1 MPKNLSLD
9 NLNFLIVDD
18 NKHMRAL
25 VRSILMTLGAQ
36 QHSTNSGIGTQNI
49 QEAID
54 GADALKEL
62 SMFSADIVICDWNM
76 SPLDGI
82 DFTRM
87 IRTGK
92 DSPNPYLAIIM
103 LTGHTEMG
111 RVIEARDAG
120 VNEFLAKP
128 ISAKKI
134 FSRVRSIVE
143 RPRKFIRTETYFGPD
158 RRRKV
163 DPNYVGKERRKVTDD
178 MGQEEVEKLLKG

>member
-36 QHSTNSGIGTQNI
+36 NIESTSLGAQNI

-82 DFTRM
+82 DFVRM

-111 RVIEARDAG
+111 RVVESRDAG

-134 FSRVRSIVE
+134 FSRVKSIVE
-143 RPRKFIRTETYFGPD
+143 RPRKFIRTDSYFGPD
-158 RRRKV
+158 RRRKS
-163 DPNYVGKERRKVTDD
+163 DPNYIGKERRKTNDD
-178 MGQEEVEKLLKG
+178 MGQDEVNKLLKG